1 MSIVWKC
8 PYCKFDCYEQQKLKE
23 HFVAD
28 HYLEMKTI
36 AIRNEKPKTVNW
48 AAAWK
53 STFCSHQKND

>member
-8 PYCKFDCYEQQKLKE
+8 PYCKLECPDQQKLKE

-28 HYLEMKTI
+28 HYFEMKSI
-36 AIRNEKPKTVNW
+36 AMRNENKTVNW

-53 STFCSHQKND
+53 SAFCSYQKKA